1 MRERWGRIREVVVVG
16 ILDKLE
22 EEVSRFGVDLVGKP
36 RYKVSMTPI
45 NDFGG
50 VDIQDQ
56 AFVQVFYVIV
66 VRSSWII
73 NTLLRPNLP

>member
-1 MRERWGRIREVVVVG
+1 VN
-16 ILDKLE
+16 
-22 EEVSRFGVDLVGKP
+22 RFGVDLVGKL
-36 RYKVSMTPI
+36 RYKVSITPI
-45 NDFGG
+45 NDFRG

-66 VRSSWII
+66 VRSLWIM